1 MSGIELQA
9 ILFEVESKKNGKK
22 PTTLLCIILKQIS
35 ITTI

>member
-22 PTTLLCIILKQIS
+22 PTKLLCLKLKQIS
-35 ITTI
+35 ITIV